1 MEGINK
7 RSIGK
12 LIVKFCGN
20 EGQKDDE
27 TLVVT
32 LRRILKALSRNL
44 TQRARKHGAMLKLSY
59 TIRRGMIFASLNR
72 ESHIGVTALRRR
84 RRKRRS
90 SNLSKKRTHPIHK
103 RKNRRQLKVKQ
114 MTLDLQKQ

>member
-44 TQRARKHGAMLKLSY
+44 TQRAEIVIYDQKRND
-59 TIRRGMIFASLNR
+59 FCFV
-72 ESHIGVTALRRR
+72 ES
-84 RRKRRS
+84 
-90 SNLSKKRTHPIHK
+90 
-103 RKNRRQLKVKQ
+103 
-114 MTLDLQKQ
+114 